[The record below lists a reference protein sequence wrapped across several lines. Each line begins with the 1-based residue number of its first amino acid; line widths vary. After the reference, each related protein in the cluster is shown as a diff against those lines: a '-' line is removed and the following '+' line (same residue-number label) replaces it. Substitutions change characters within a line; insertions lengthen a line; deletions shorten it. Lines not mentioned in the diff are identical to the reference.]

1 MVKANWPGNPYAGM
15 GVQNLIKQ
23 MQKECQHDAKD
34 TYNKMWFSFI
44 FRVFQCFRIKKHY
57 F

>member
-23 MQKECQHDAKD
+23 MQKECQHDANY
-34 TYNKMWFSFI
+34 YNNNNNNNVSI
-44 FRVFQCFRIKKHY
+44 Y
-57 F
+57 YLSD